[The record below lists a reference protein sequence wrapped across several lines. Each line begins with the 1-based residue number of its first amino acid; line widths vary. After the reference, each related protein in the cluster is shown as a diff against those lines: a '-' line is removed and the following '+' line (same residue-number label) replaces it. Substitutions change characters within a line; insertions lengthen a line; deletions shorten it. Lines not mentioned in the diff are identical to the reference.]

1 MYLSSLKSLITIIMK
16 FVSMAAIVKFDNM
29 YAAALFEEKMLAAK
43 GKLLPTQYKRRM
55 AKRRRITDSIASGA
69 SKIE

>member
-1 MYLSSLKSLITIIMK
+1 MK

-29 YAAALFEEKMLAAK
+29 YAAALFEEKMLGAK

-55 AKRRRITDSIASGA
+55 AKKTKITEKIDPSINVS
-69 SKIE
+69 EV

>member
-1 MYLSSLKSLITIIMK
+1 MLIEVCVIVYLSSLQSLLDIIMK

-43 GKLLPTQYKRRM
+43 GKILPTEYKRRM
-55 AKRRRITDSIASGA
+55 AKKT
-69 SKIE
+69 KIV